1 MRFERVEYE
10 SFSKDMRKWLPVMKD
25 ARDSYLAKILNVVTM
40 PRRETKGSAGY
51 DFRLPIP
58 VTIPSGG
65 KVVVPSGIRAVF
77 REDEMDT
84 WHLQVYVRSSTG
96 IREETDIPNGTGI
109 IDADYYLSE
118 NGGDIL
124 LALKNNSD
132 HTVMFGQ
139 GERVCQGIF
148 MIHGLTEDDDANGYR
163 TGGVGST
170 GR

>member
-25 ARDSYLAKILNVVTM
+25 ARDSYLAKILNMVTM

-65 KVVVPSGIRAVF
+65 NVVAPSGIRAVF

-84 WHLQVYVRSSTG
+84 WHLQGSR
-96 IREETDIPNGTGI
+96 DHCHKQAQGTAEQELFRVVGPG
-109 IDADYYLSE
+109 DQRQNKRGA
-118 NGGDIL
+118 GGQ
-124 LALKNNSD
+124 AK
-132 HTVMFGQ
+132 G
-139 GERVCQGIF
+139 
-148 MIHGLTEDDDANGYR
+148 DDC
-163 TGGVGST
+163 GSAAAS
-170 GR
+170 

>member
-1 MRFERVEYE
+1 MRFEKVEYDKFA
-10 SFSKDMRKWLPVMKD
+10 SDMRKWYPLLKD
-25 ARDSYLAKILNVVTM
+25 ARDSYMAKILAAVQI
-40 PRRETKGSAGY
+40 PCRGTKGSAGY

-77 REDEMDT
+77 SEDEMDT

-96 IREETDIPNGTGI
+96 IRKETDIPNGTGI
-109 IDADYYLSE
+109 VDADYYLSE

>member
-1 MRFERVEYE
+1 M
-10 SFSKDMRKWLPVMKD
+10 
-25 ARDSYLAKILNVVTM
+25 
-40 PRRETKGSAGY
+40 
-51 DFRLPIP
+51 
-58 VTIPSGG
+58 
-65 KVVVPSGIRAVF
+65 
-77 REDEMDT
+77 
-84 WHLQVYVRSSTG
+84 
-96 IREETDIPNGTGI
+96 
-109 IDADYYLSE
+109 SE

-148 MIHGLTEDDDANGYR
+148 MIHGLTDDDEASGYR